1 MRTPHRVATIALAT
15 ALLVPAGIATAAPA
29 SAAPAVTASAVQVE
43 AGHRHTKDRDD
54 WIFGLKKP
62 RVYVCQI
69 APVLCKGR

>member
-15 ALLVPAGIATAAPA
+15 ALLVPAGVATAQPA
-29 SAAPAVTASAVQVE
+29 SAAPVVTTAAVQVE
-43 AGHRHTKDRDD
+43 TGHRYTKDRDD

-69 APVLCKGR
+69 APALCKGR